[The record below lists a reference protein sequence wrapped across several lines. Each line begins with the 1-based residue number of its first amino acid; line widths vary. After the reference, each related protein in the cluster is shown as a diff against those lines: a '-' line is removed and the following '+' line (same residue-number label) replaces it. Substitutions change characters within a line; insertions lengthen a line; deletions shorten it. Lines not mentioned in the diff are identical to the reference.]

1 MAVSRRRTWGI
12 SAVILSLA
20 CAAVSAAEFVI
31 PWPPGGETD
40 LLSRP
45 LAPHMAK
52 HLKQNVQVVN
62 QPGQFGIAG
71 VQAMTQRPADGSS
84 FVVIHDYAFSVEV
97 SGQTPANP
105 FKDLVP
111 VCGIVEVP
119 SVLATNGRALNQLS
133 AKDFLARR
141 DELKASWTVGP
152 TSTNYM
158 MLAQTAQALGRKV
171 EFRGYRS
178 KEAAIGAL
186 LDGEVD
192 LAEVHLN
199 ESAKGALP
207 LVMLGLA
214 SDARDPARPDL
225 PTLKELGWDVQFRVV
240 RALAVHRATP
250 ADKVAA
256 LERACQATAAEPE
269 LAKELSALGAR
280 AKFTSAA
287 DMGRL
292 LESRRQLFLR
302 TKGPVR

>member
-1 MAVSRRRTWGI
+1 MAGWTRGI
-12 SAVILSLA
+12 GVGLWSLA
-20 CAAVSAAEFVI
+20 CAVVSAAELVI

-40 LLSRP
+40 VLTRP
-45 LAPHMAK
+45 IAPYMAK
-52 HLKQNVQVVN
+52 HLKQAVQVVN
-62 QPGQFGIAG
+62 QPGQFGMAG
-71 VQAMTQRPADGSS
+71 VQALAQRAADGTS

-119 SVLATNGRALNQLS
+119 SVLATQSRALNNLS
-133 AKDFLARR
+133 VKDFLARR
-141 DELKASWTVGP
+141 DELRASWTVGP

-158 MLAQTAQALGRKV
+158 MLALTAQALGRKWDY
-171 EFRGYRS
+171 RGYRS

-199 ESAKGALP
+199 EAATGAHA

-214 SDARDPARPDL
+214 SDVRDPARPEL
-225 PTLKELGWDVQFRVV
+225 PTLKELGWDVQFRVI
-240 RALAVHRATP
+240 RALAVPRATP

-256 LERACQATAAEPE
+256 LERACQAAAAEPE
-269 LAKELSALGAR
+269 LAKELAVLGAR

-302 TKGPVR
+302 TKGPAR